1 MSKINVLLTDDHQ
14 IIIDGLKSLLKNQDE
29 ISVAAEACN
38 GREAIRI
45 LELISIDVL
54 LMDIDMPVMNGI
66 DALKEIRK
74 NHPKVKVIIL
84 SMHNEAGMI
93 KSLIDLGANG
103 YLLKSCSQGE
113 LIDSIKKVASGQSY
127 FSSDVTLAL
136 LKPSA
141 NQGQSNELLT
151 ERETEI
157 LKLIAAGFSNK
168 EIGDQ
173 LFISH
178 RFGDR
183 RQQDA
188 QTRIP
193 AWRSA
198 GTAGDL
204 SCHPWRHAIEPRSPD
219 HRGSLQI
226 RPRGNCS
233 P

>member
-14 IIIDGLKSLLKNQDE
+14 IIIDGLKSLLKNQEE
-29 ISVAAEACN
+29 INVAAEASN
-38 GREAIRI
+38 GREALRI
-45 LELISIDVL
+45 LGLISIDVL

-74 NHPKVKVIIL
+74 SHPNVKVIIL

-93 KSLIDLGANG
+93 KSLIELGANG
-103 YLLKSCSQGE
+103 YLLKSCSQSE

-141 NQGQSNELLT
+141 NQVQTNEILT
-151 ERETEI
+151 DRETEI

-178 RFGDR
+178 RTVDTHR
-183 RQQDA
+183 TNLMKKLDVSN
-188 QTRIP
+188 I
-193 AWRSA
+193 A
-198 GTAGDL
+198 GL
-204 SCHPWRHAIEPRSPD
+204 ISYAIRN
-219 HRGSLQI
+219 GVV
-226 RPRGNCS
+226 
-233 P
+233 

>member
-14 IIIDGLKSLLKNQDE
+14 IIIDGLKSLLSNQDD
-29 ISVAAEACN
+29 IQVVAEANN
-38 GREAIRI
+38 GREALRI
-45 LELISIDVL
+45 LGLISIDVL

-103 YLLKSCSQGE
+103 YLLKSCSQNE
-113 LIDSIKKVASGQSY
+113 LIDAIKKVASGQSY

-141 NQGQSNELLT
+141 NQGPQSEILT

-178 RFGDR
+178 RTVDTHR
-183 RQQDA
+183 TNLMKKLDVSN
-188 QTRIP
+188 I
-193 AWRSA
+193 A
-198 GTAGDL
+198 GL
-204 SCHPWRHAIEPRSPD
+204 ISYAIRN
-219 HRGSLQI
+219 GI
-226 RPRGNCS
+226 V
-233 P
+233 